1 MKQGL
6 EETNKILSSMKE
18 NYLLANQNLPVGF
31 KSKHWDVFDGEF
43 ARFFEKSDI
52 WERMLRNPLTL
63 GLNDNFLEISNQRF
77 SKNKDDLWK
86 QLRRGQISDIIFENR
101 DRKVIER
108 EINHL
113 RRIIAFTDLKFVIK
127 NCITDAGSPV
137 TTKIKIEHEGQS
149 HIVNYNKHDMGD
161 LYHSWLILQ
170 QIGEFKNY
178 NPIICEI
185 GGGYGGL
192 ASKIKSNV
200 KGAKIVMLDLPEVNA
215 YQTFYL
221 SRVFDGAIIKGYKDL
236 SEEGMNVFANKFDFL
251 ILPGWTIN
259 QLPSAYVDSYIN
271 VRSMMEMSKD
281 NLEFYFKSIQTSLKI
296 EGTFSCFNRYIK
308 PVGNFENRFNLYP
321 FDDDWK
327 ILMSQPSALQP
338 HIHQLIVKRLNNN
351 SGAAFRQELK
361 KMELI

>member
-1 MKQGL
+1 MSNSGL
-6 EETNKILSSMKE
+6 PNK
-18 NYLLANQNLPVGF
+18 LLANKTLCNSPPD
-31 KSKHWDVFDGEF
+31 KF

-77 SKNKDDLWK
+77 TENKDDLWK
-86 QLRRGQISDIIFENR
+86 QLRGGQISDIIFENR

-108 EINHL
+108 EINNL

-170 QIGEFKNY
+170 QIGEFKNC

-221 SRVFDGAIIKGYKDL
+221 SKVFDGAIIKGYKDL
-236 SEEGMNVFANKFDFL
+236 NEEGVNVFENKFD
-251 ILPGWTIN
+251 LP
-259 QLPSAYVDSYIN
+259 
-271 VRSMMEMSKD
+271 
-281 NLEFYFKSIQTSLKI
+281 
-296 EGTFSCFNRYIK
+296 
-308 PVGNFENRFNLYP
+308 
-321 FDDDWK
+321 
-327 ILMSQPSALQP
+327 
-338 HIHQLIVKRLNNN
+338 
-351 SGAAFRQELK
+351 
-361 KMELI
+361 